1 MVLDIYSRG
10 MARAS
15 KEQAARHRADAVD
28 AASRLFRDRG
38 LNEVGVAEVMTAVGL
53 TQGGFYKQFPSKQAL
68 AAEATDRA
76 FELAGRHVQSF
87 AADHADDHNA
97 ALRAFVADYLSV
109 ANRDNRADGC
119 AATALSG
126 DATRDEP
133 DGPVRAAY
141 TRGIEGFIEHMAA
154 FSAAGT
160 GRDERIVTVCTLI
173 GALTVARATTGSP
186 LSDEVLA
193 AVRHHLTNQK
203 STSD

>member
-1 MVLDIYSRG
+1 

-15 KEQAARHRADAVD
+15 KAQAAQHRADVVD

-38 LNEVGVAEVMTAVGL
+38 LSEVGLTEIMTTVGL
-53 TQGGFYKQFPSKQAL
+53 TQGGFYKQFDSKQAL

-76 FELAGRHVQSF
+76 FALTN
-87 AADHADDHNA
+87 ADLDAVARQHPDEPDV
-97 ALRAFVADYLSV
+97 ALRALAAAYLSPG
-109 ANRDNRADGC
+109 NRDNRADGC

-141 TRGIEGFIEHMAA
+141 VRGIEGFVEGLIP
-154 FSAAGT
+154 FT
-160 GRDERIVTVCTLI
+160 GPDADRAERITAVCTLI
-173 GALTVARATTGSP
+173 GALTLSRATTGSP
-186 LSDEVLA
+186 LSDEILA
-193 AVRHHLTNQK
+193 AVRDHLTPNQ